1 MPNRAT
7 PNWMSLMYEPGM
19 PEAISASVGLGSTV
33 SVGAGVM
40 SWDWLGFS
48 TLFVVAHPAKATAN
62 AIDVQRTKSFFIST
76 PPNVS
81 KLDTL
86 LIFCPQFD
94 HFSNHPDGQLFNV
107 LRAIKLHFVD
117 RVRWN

>member
-48 TLFVVAHPAKATAN
+48 TLFVVAHPAKTTAN
-62 AIDVQRTKSFFIST
+62 AIDMQRTKGFFIKT
-76 PPNVS
+76 PPGVS
-81 KLDTL
+81 NLDTV
-86 LIFCPQFD
+86 PQSTEVD
-94 HFSNHPDGQLFNV
+94 DGKGN
-107 LRAIKLHFVD
+107 
-117 RVRWN
+117 